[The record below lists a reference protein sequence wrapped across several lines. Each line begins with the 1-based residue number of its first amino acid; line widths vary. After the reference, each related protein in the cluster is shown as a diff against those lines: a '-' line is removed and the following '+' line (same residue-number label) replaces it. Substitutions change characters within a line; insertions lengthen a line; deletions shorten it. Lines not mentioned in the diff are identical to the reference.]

1 MRQMIELSR
10 VALLLSLQATAQQ
23 PTDFS
28 GVWEMDPSRSASA
41 LQATPIGPVT
51 LIINH
56 QSTDLSIETRRKE
69 PGKRAISSEVLTYK
83 IDGPEIS
90 NVGNAGVEIN
100 AKARWDGT
108 KLVAETVRKIQGST
122 VTTTHVFSLNE
133 GGKELTIDKTLTVQH
148 GYQFQGANN
157 TGTGRDVFVR
167 RKGPT
172 RK

>member
-1 MRQMIELSR
+1 MGQIIGLCC

-23 PTDFS
+23 PADFS

-51 LIINH
+51 LVINI
-56 QSTDLSIETRRKE
+56 QSTDLSVETRRKE
-69 PGKRAISSEVLTYK
+69 PGKRTLSSEVPTYK
-83 IDGPEIS
+83 IDGPETS
-90 NVGNAGVEIN
+90 NVGASGVEIK

-108 KLVAETVRKIQGST
+108 RLVAETVRKIQGST
-122 VTTTHVFSLNE
+122 VTTTHVFILDAD
-133 GGKELTIDKTLTVQH
+133 GKELTIDKTLTVQH

-157 TGTGRDVFVR
+157 TGAGRDVFVR
-167 RKGPT
+167 RKGPS